1 MPVDPIMS
9 ALPALADLI
18 ATVGRGEAA
27 PVRAQVL
34 SLPTQLA
41 AAPTPVSVTG
51 VVAES
56 PIPGQLRIAT
66 AIGDVQLHTPTE
78 LPAGRTVTVITRPN
92 MPTEVFLLTN
102 ATPAPQSQPQAQGRP
117 LSATP
122 LPATPQPA
130 GPPPQPGRMTP
141 LPQALPGHPAQ
152 PQPAAQTSP
161 FSLPS
166 NPVPAGQGAPP
177 SAAPA
182 LTPAMFQAA
191 AATDPRGSPAPAQRP
206 PLPPA
211 PAPHAPT
218 LSPASLVATFDVAV
232 MPERTTA
239 AAYAAPA
246 TAAPPSDL
254 LGLLTDLRRLVAARD
269 PKAADRL
276 LRRLPTPDRGGAVA
290 LLALPVAARR
300 ADLAVWLGRE
310 IAKIVEEDEPD
321 DGKADLIERLTAALT
336 QGAERLDDSGERTWR
351 WRPLPMV
358 DNGQFV
364 PLQIGVAP
372 ERERADPDAEG
383 KRRPMRIFEFAVEA
397 ALSALGLTRVEAT
410 YHQRRLDLV
419 VQCETPIEQ
428 EGREQIVAA
437 VGRVF
442 EEFGLGGS
450 CRFEAYHAPP
460 GATRPVKI

>member
-1 MPVDPIMS
+1 VPVDPILS

-18 ATVGRGEAA
+18 ATTGRGEA

-34 SLPTQLA
+34 SLPAQLA

-102 ATPAPQSQPQAQGRP
+102 AAPAAQPQAQPQGRP
-117 LSATP
+117 LATTQLPATP
-122 LPATPQPA
+122 LPASPQA
-130 GPPPQPGRMTP
+130 QPGRTP
-141 LPQALPGHPAQ
+141 PLTQALTSSPTPPQTPGSTAP
-152 PQPAAQTSP
+152 S

-166 NPVPAGQGAPP
+166 NPPPASQSAPAN
-177 SAAPA
+177 AAPS
-182 LTPAMFQAA
+182 LTPATP
-191 AATDPRGSPAPAQRP
+191 AATDARGNPVPAQRP
-206 PLPPA
+206 ALPPA
-211 PAPHAPT
+211 PTQHAPT

-290 LLALPVAARR
+290 LLTLPVAARR
-300 ADLAVWLGRE
+300 GDLAVWLGRE

-351 WRPLPMV
+351 WRPLAMV

-372 ERERADPDAEG
+372 ERERTDPDAEG

-428 EGREQIVAA
+428 DGREQIVAA
-437 VGRVF
+437 VGRVC

-450 CRFEAYHAPP
+450 CRFEPYRAPP
-460 GATRPVKI
+460 GATRPIKI